1 MKINYYVIEKVAA
14 EVFWQ
19 YVHEN
24 GMDKIEDKIPS
35 MWSHK
40 IAKIKLQEIG
50 YEDSDL
56 TTLLYKEV
64 LDTILTHIKEEK
76 NIMGPI
82 YIEDFEHCREEKFL
96 YMSFLDKLND
106 DSDYKANY
114 KITKEGKFSHTGDLL
129 LRTPFPSGILLREH
143 PSKYNIIIPDTNKAL
158 GFQKTL
164 VLYPTDF
171 RDMPSNPYGYNFFIT
186 GIFHIPTVST
196 MDQIWYKIIPNAS
209 CALGA
214 ANFYST
220 DGQKS
225 SLIIKSKN
233 KNSIMKY
240 LKML

>member
-1 MKINYYVIEKVAA
+1 M
-14 EVFWQ
+14 
-19 YVHEN
+19 HEN
-24 GMDKIEDKIPS
+24 GIDGIEDQVYF

-56 TTLLYKEV
+56 AILLYKEV

-82 YIEDFEHCREEKFL
+82 YIEDFEHCREKNFL

-106 DSDYKANY
+106 DSDHKSSY
-114 KITKEGKFSHTGDLL
+114 KITEEGKFSHTGDLL

-143 PSKYNIIIPDTNKAL
+143 PSKHYIIIPDTTKAL

-164 VLYPTDF
+164 ALYPTGF
-171 RDMPSNPYGYNFFIT
+171 RDMPDNPYGYKFFLT
-186 GIFHIPTVST
+186 GIFHIPTVSV
-196 MDQIWYKIIPNAS
+196 MSQAWYKVIPNSS
-209 CALGA
+209 CALKA
-214 ANFYST
+214 ANFYNPG
-220 DGQKS
+220 GQKS
-225 SLIIKSKN
+225 SLIIESKN

-240 LKML
+240 LKIW